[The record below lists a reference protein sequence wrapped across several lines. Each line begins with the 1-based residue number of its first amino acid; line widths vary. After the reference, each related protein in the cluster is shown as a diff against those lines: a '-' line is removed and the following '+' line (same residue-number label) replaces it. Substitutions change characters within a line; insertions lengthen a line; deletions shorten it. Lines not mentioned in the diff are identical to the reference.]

1 MTWLRRSLRSWKAN
15 CSRMTTFI
23 DLHMHTTCSD
33 GLLTP
38 DALLQNVRKSGVAA
52 FAVTDHDDINGYRA
66 IKSLLTAGDAELVP
80 GVELSVSVGTDDVH
94 MLAYLF
100 DPDNRDFTAALAH
113 FKEKRN
119 QRGRQ
124 IVEKLQQLGLDIP
137 FAAVEETAR
146 GAVIGR
152 PHIAETL
159 SRLKLVSGYQEA
171 FDRYIKKDGPA
182 YVPKAFFEPGEAI
195 RMVHQAG
202 GLTVLAHPMIDNML
216 RHLDTLMGLGLD
228 GLEVRHPNHSPSDVE
243 RLTQIADRNKLL
255 RSGGSDFHG
264 REGRHGHVG
273 SQRVPIEFLDAMKQN
288 LRNSRGHH

>member
-1 MTWLRRSLRSWKAN
+1 MA
-15 CSRMTTFI
+15 FI

-33 GLLTP
+33 GLLSP
-38 DALLQNVRKSGVAA
+38 EALLQNVRKSGVVA
-52 FAVTDHDDINGYRA
+52 FAVTDHDDLNGYWV
-66 IKSLLTAGDAELVP
+66 IKELLGPGDPELIP
-80 GVELSVSVGTDDVH
+80 GVELSVSAGEDDVH

-100 DPDNRDFTAALAH
+100 DPANDEFVAALAH

-119 QRGRQ
+119 LRGQ
-124 IVEKLQQLGLDIP
+124 MIVEKLQGIGIEIP
-137 FAAVEETAR
+137 FEAVEETAG

-159 SRLKLVSGYQEA
+159 HRLRAVSSYQEA

-182 YVPKAFFEPGEAI
+182 YVPKAFFEPREAI
-195 RMVHQAG
+195 EMVHQAG

-216 RHLDTLMGLGLD
+216 RHLPMLVSLGLD
-228 GLEVRHPNHSPSDVE
+228 GLEVRHPSHTPSDTD
-243 RLTQIADRNKLL
+243 RLTKIAAREGLL

-264 REGRHGHVG
+264 REGRHGQVG
-273 SQRVPIEFLDAMKQN
+273 SQHVPLEFLDAMREK